1 MYLYVAAHVVLVSI
15 IGVSKI
21 YIADRPTIIKVFA
34 AQLISAFVFATW
46 IVQSLVLLKSE
57 ISSFQPFSVTFS
69 GQFVSDLVRTSDD
82 QYSLVM
88 GLTSHI
94 FLFSGKETMF

>member
-1 MYLYVAAHVVLVSI
+1 MGFCMWQPRSQLCVRVFF
-15 IGVSKI
+15 
-21 YIADRPTIIKVFA
+21 IADRPAVIKIFTV
-34 AQLISAFVFATW
+34 QLISAFVFATW

-57 ISSFQPFSVTFS
+57 ISCFQPSSVTFS
-69 GQFVSDLVRTSDD
+69 GQFVSDLVRTSYD

-94 FLFSGKETMF
+94 FLFSGKETML